1 MNAWAIF
8 LCGVTVGALIESVVW
23 IVILATEDRREER
36 IREIMDEELRR
47 RDR

>member
-1 MNAWAIF
+1 M
-8 LCGVTVGALIESVVW
+8 IESVVW